1 MGLATVT
8 QGFPLQEYLN
18 VYLAKKKKKK
28 RNTLKAKYEDHICK
42 LNV

>member
-28 RNTLKAKYEDHICK
+28 KVHTKSKIRRSYMQA
-42 LNV
+42 